1 MRTIVYEDKSGAY
14 IFIQVKVAC
23 NAPENKVVMDYLRHP
38 EPVEACNMCDTCIV
52 DPDMIIGYEDGE
64 ALLTVHIVGAKP
76 PSARDFGIMMRE
88 FYIATGFMWKS
99 DFDQDILSEV
109 YSATEI

>member
-1 MRTIVYEDKSGAY
+1 VRTIVYADTLGAQ
-14 IFIQVKVAC
+14 IFIQVKVVC
-23 NAPENKVVMDYLRHP
+23 NSPENKVVMDYLRYP
-38 EPVEACNMCDTCIV
+38 EPVEACDVCDTSVIDPFEIV
-52 DPDMIIGYEDGE
+52 GYEDGE
-64 ALLTVHIVGAKP
+64 ASLTVNIVGTKP

-88 FYIATGFMWKS
+88 FYIATGFMWTS

>member
-14 IFIQVKVAC
+14 IFIQVKVVC

-38 EPVEACNMCDTCIV
+38 EPVEACDVCDTSVIDPFEIV
-52 DPDMIIGYEDGE
+52 GYEDGE
-64 ALLTVHIVGAKP
+64 ALLTVHVVGTKP

-99 DFDQDILSEV
+99 DFDQDVLSEV
-109 YSATEI
+109 FSATEI